1 MTSTIDQLRAQAYQL
16 ALRGMFKLSP
26 ERIHEIIN
34 TALSGLQAAGPAN
47 RALAKILPV
56 NDPVLRQEVFGVE
69 FPRPLGLAAGF
80 DKTPR
85 LLIRG
90 LPLALA
96 LQSWAPSPPKH
107 SPAILLRGSS
117 A

>member
-47 RALAKILPV
+47 RALACLLYTS
-56 NDPVLRQEVFGVE
+56 D
-69 FPRPLGLAAGF
+69 AADEG
-80 DKTPR
+80 
-85 LLIRG
+85 
-90 LPLALA
+90 
-96 LQSWAPSPPKH
+96 
-107 SPAILLRGSS
+107 
-117 A
+117 

>member
-34 TALSGLQAAGPAN
+34 TALSGLQAAGPVN

-69 FPRPLGLAAGF
+69 FPARWDLPPGSI
-80 DKTPR
+80 KTPR

-90 LPLALA
+90 LPLALVM
-96 LQSWAPSPPKH
+96 QS
-107 SPAILLRGSS
+107 
-117 A
+117 